1 MKRFTVK
8 VEGHCLEEVTYR
20 ILAKTEKEAAE
31 KAEERFREEVPHD
44 FDVVIAEI
52 KTKKRGQK
60 IMEISSIKLIVDVS
74 LSSWGKSRCI
84 YRS

>member
-20 ILAKTEKEAAE
+20 ILAKTEKEAVE
-31 KAEERFREEVPHD
+31 KAEERFKKESLHD

-52 KTKKRGQK
+52 KKAERGIKNDQKKT
-60 IMEISSIKLIVDVS
+60 
-74 LSSWGKSRCI
+74 
-84 YRS
+84 

>member
-20 ILAKTEKEAAE
+20 ILARTEKEAVE
-31 KAEERFREEVPHD
+31 KAEERFEKENLHD

-52 KTKKRGQK
+52 KKGSKK
-60 IMEISSIKLIVDVS
+60 
-74 LSSWGKSRCI
+74 
-84 YRS
+84 